1 MKVQTKSIAFKADE
15 KLVNFIEEKISKLD
29 RFFDRIQG
37 ANVVLKL
44 ENSGQ
49 VKDKIAEIHLQIP
62 GNILIARAESKS
74 FESSTVTAIDSLKR
88 QIKRYKGKLNKH
100 SA

>member
-1 MKVQTKSIAFKADE
+1 MRVRTKSISFKADQ
-15 KLVNFIEEKISKLD
+15 KLVGFIEEKMAKLD

-49 VKDKIAEIHLQIP
+49 VRDKITEIHLQIP
-62 GNILIARAESKS
+62 GNTLIARAESKS
-74 FESSTVTAIDSLKR
+74 FESSATTAIDSLKR
-88 QIKRYKGKLNKH
+88 QLKRYKGKAKKH
-100 SA
+100 V